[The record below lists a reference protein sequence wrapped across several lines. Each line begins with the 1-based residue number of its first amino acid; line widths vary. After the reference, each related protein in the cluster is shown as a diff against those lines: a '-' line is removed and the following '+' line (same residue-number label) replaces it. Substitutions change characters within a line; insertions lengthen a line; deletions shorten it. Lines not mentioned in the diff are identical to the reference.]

1 MKDNYN
7 TGTSTHGWVA
17 AVATSD
23 VTPIAID
30 RAGFESVTFHA
41 YVGVGGITFD
51 DTNKLALKMEHSDNG
66 SDWTACALADVL
78 GAASVT
84 SGVVKEWT
92 AAKAAASVHS
102 FGYIGGKRYSRMTA
116 DFSGTHGAGTAVA
129 CVVVKGHPEI
139 SPAVA

>member
-7 TGTSTHGWVA
+7 KGVATHGWVA
-17 AVATSD
+17 AVATAD
-23 VTPIAID
+23 VTPITID

-51 DTNKLALKMEHSDNG
+51 ATNKLALKMEHSDDG
-66 SDWTACALADVL
+66 STWSNVALADVL
-78 GAASVT
+78 GAAAVT
-84 SGVVKEWT
+84 DGVVKDWT

-102 FGYIGGKRYSRMTA
+102 FGYIGGKRYSRLTP
-116 DFSGTHGAGTAVA
+116 DFSGTHGTGTAVA